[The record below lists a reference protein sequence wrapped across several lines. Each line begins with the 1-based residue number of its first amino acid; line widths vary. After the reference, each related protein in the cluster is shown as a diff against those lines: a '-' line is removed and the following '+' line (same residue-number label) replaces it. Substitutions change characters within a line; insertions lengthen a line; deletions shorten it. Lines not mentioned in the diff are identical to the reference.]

1 MSNSNTTNRFLLTS
15 TTFSGRLAEYGK
27 QFWTSNDEHGWLLML
42 DILSYGAVLVF
53 LEALFL
59 EVIWR

>member
-1 MSNSNTTNRFLLTS
+1 LTS